1 MVYVLLN
8 VLTFIH
14 IALLGQNITM
24 AEPFSNEGP
33 AYVDLRMKQAEVL
46 KSLVI
51 VGGAVPEC
59 DLMYQNRTT
68 ENFRSEYV
76 E

>member
-33 AYVDLRMKQAEVL
+33 AYVDLRIKQPE
-46 KSLVI
+46 KSSPI
-51 VGGAVPEC
+51 SIIGGSVSIEKNG
-59 DLMYQNRTT
+59 YNQRTVET
-68 ENFRSEYV
+68 MRSQ
-76 E
+76 